1 MRFFLIFFLENE
13 LCAMRDF
20 FFYCV
25 FGPLFFFF
33 AKKRKILPLRGK
45 IFHFFSDK
53 QKKKKKLSKARP
65 MRKIGFHIPMRASF
79 WDKPFFS
86 SWPYVI
92 YCFILIV
99 WLPRFLIFKQGF
111 RWFLLHYREFS
122 HQISPHNSEKY
133 DSTFGTK
140 ITVYLKKKM
149 VDHVRHL

>member
-1 MRFFLIFFLENE
+1 MIGLSRSGMLSCSMNKRNFETSLLWHKYFIILIPLGQEKKKVCLRNFWQNSYVLCDFFFFKENE

-53 QKKKKKLSKARP
+53 QKKKKKKLSKARP

-86 SWPYVI
+86 WP
-92 YCFILIV
+92 
-99 WLPRFLIFKQGF
+99 
-111 RWFLLHYREFS
+111 
-122 HQISPHNSEKY
+122 
-133 DSTFGTK
+133 
-140 ITVYLKKKM
+140 
-149 VDHVRHL
+149 

>member
-1 MRFFLIFFLENE
+1 MYTFLYLAWIITKIQPFTKHHFCAFTDPLNQWLKAKKKKRFVSETFGKLAMCYAIFFFFKENE

-79 WDKPFFS
+79 WDKPFF
-86 SWPYVI
+86 
-92 YCFILIV
+92 
-99 WLPRFLIFKQGF
+99 FLA
-111 RWFLLHYREFS
+111 
-122 HQISPHNSEKY
+122 
-133 DSTFGTK
+133 
-140 ITVYLKKKM
+140 
-149 VDHVRHL
+149 